1 MSMFDN
7 MGKKLGLVA
16 ETTGNKVKG
25 ISEVVRLNACIASEE
40 SKMDEAYI
48 EIGKL
53 VYEQIKNQPAGPL
66 TELCEKIQKSKGKI
80 ESYKA
85 KREQIKKS

>member
-1 MSMFDN
+1 MSMFN
-7 MGKKLGLVA
+7 NVGKKLGMVA
-16 ETTGNKVKG
+16 ETTGNKVKEL
-25 ISEVVRLNACIASEE
+25 SEIVRLNACISSEE
-40 SKMDEAYI
+40 NKIEEIYI

-53 VYEQIKNQPAGPL
+53 VYEQIKDQSAGPL

-85 KREQIKKS
+85 KIEQAKSK